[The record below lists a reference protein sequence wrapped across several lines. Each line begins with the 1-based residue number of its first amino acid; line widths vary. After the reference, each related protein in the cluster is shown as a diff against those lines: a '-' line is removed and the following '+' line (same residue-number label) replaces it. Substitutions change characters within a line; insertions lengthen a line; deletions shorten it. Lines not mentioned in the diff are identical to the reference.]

1 MAEAVT
7 RRDRTLEA
15 LGRDVAEMRREMT
28 NMGLSMATKADLAE
42 LRQTVTHYHS
52 SVIGHGILISDLEAR
67 VRRVEERLDLPSV

>member
-1 MAEAVT
+1 VAEAVT